1 MNRGSRLLSGSAWN
15 FVGQVLPLVV
25 AVAAIPWLI
34 RLIGLERFG
43 FLALAWVLVG
53 YAGLLDLGIGRA
65 VIRTVAA
72 QLGAGDRPGA
82 DRHAAAGL
90 AFLLGLGLLIG
101 VVGLLLAR
109 WLVEAVLQVPA
120 ALQAEATAAL
130 RWLALSMPF
139 VMLSNGYVGVLSAH
153 EAFKRLNLVRAAL
166 SLASYALPLLLA
178 LAGAVTLPDVVATI
192 VAVRVFGTLAFAW
205 ACHRACGFRWRPQR
219 PEGEAARALLQLGGW
234 MSVSNLVSPL
244 LSQLDR
250 LIVGA
255 LVPLRAVGVYAAPS
269 DLTTRLMALP
279 YALVSAFFPRASHLE
294 PGSAQAAQALADLT
308 RWLYLVMLPPLV
320 VVMALAWPAMTLWL
334 GDEIGGQAALVLQLL
349 LPGVLMNTL
358 AQAPATLIQAAGR
371 PRDMA
376 LLHLAELPV
385 FLALLWVLTARWG
398 IVGTALAASL
408 RLGLDALAIF
418 ALARR
423 GGLAGAWRWGEA
435 ALPAVLAIAVLGL
448 ASPCRGWAVAVPAAV
463 AGAGLVAAIG
473 WRRWLHAHERAR
485 LIAFLQRRT
494 AP

>member
-1 MNRGSRLLSGSAWN
+1 MSRGGRLLSGSAWN
-15 FVGQVLPLVV
+15 LVGQVLPLVV

-53 YAGLLDLGIGRA
+53 YAGLLDMGIGRA

-72 QLGAGDRPGA
+72 RLGSGERTGA
-82 DRHAAAGL
+82 DSQAAAGL
-90 AFLLGLGLLIG
+90 AFLLGLGLFIG
-101 VVGLLLAR
+101 AIGLLLAR
-109 WLVEAVLQVPA
+109 WLVHAVLQVPP
-120 ALQAEATAAL
+120 ALQPEATGAL
-130 RWLALSMPF
+130 RLLALSMPF

-166 SLASYALPLLLA
+166 SLASYALPLVLA
-178 LAGAVTLPDVVATI
+178 LAGAVTLPEVVATI
-192 VAVRVFGTLAFAW
+192 VAVRVVGTLAFAW
-205 ACHRACGFRWRPQR
+205 ACHSACGFRWRPRR
-219 PEGEAARALLQLGGW
+219 PERAAARELLQLGGW

-308 RWLYLVMLPPLV
+308 RWLFLVMLPPLV
-320 VVMALAWPAMTLWL
+320 MVMALAWPAMQLWL
-334 GDEIGGQAALVLQLL
+334 GDEIGAQAALVLQLL
-349 LPGVLMNTL
+349 VPGVLMNTL

-376 LLHLAELPV
+376 LLHLAELPL
-385 FLALLWVLTARWG
+385 FLALLWALTARWG

-408 RLGLDALAIF
+408 RLALDALAVF

-423 GGLAGAWRWGEA
+423 GGLAGSWRWGQT
-435 ALPAVLAIAVLGL
+435 ALQALLAVAVLAL
-448 ASPCRGWAVAVPAAV
+448 ASPCRSWAVAVPV
-463 AGAGLVAAIG
+463 ALGGAGLVAAIG
-473 WRRWLHAHERAR
+473 WRRWLRAHERER
-485 LIAFLQRRT
+485 LVAFVRR
-494 AP
+494 